1 MMIQMIDS
9 TEGIQYQDYRHY
21 FNHEYEQA
29 WNLLSDLYFYNRSAY
44 EHSLRVGKLV
54 GVILNDLNEDAFAQY
69 RTELVMAGFLHDVG
83 KLKISNKILKKPAGL
98 NFVEWSQVKTHP
110 LEGESLVR
118 KVVLS
123 GFVLDAVRS
132 HHERWDGSGYPNGLR
147 GEEIPMQARLLS
159 ICDAIDAMV
168 SERPYK
174 HKITI
179 SKCLEELVGNAG
191 TQFDP
196 ELVGRIGPRLTF
208 YLDLL
213 YRKI

>member
-1 MMIQMIDS
+1 
-9 TEGIQYQDYRHY
+9 
-21 FNHEYEQA
+21 
-29 WNLLSDLYFYNRSAY
+29 
-44 EHSLRVGKLV
+44 
-54 GVILNDLNEDAFAQY
+54 
-69 RTELVMAGFLHDVG
+69 
-83 KLKISNKILKKPAGL
+83 
-98 NFVEWSQVKTHP
+98 
-110 LEGESLVR
+110 
-118 KVVLS
+118 
-123 GFVLDAVRS
+123 
-132 HHERWDGSGYPNGLR
+132 
-147 GEEIPMQARLLS
+147 MQARLLS

-196 ELVGRIGPRLTF
+196 ELVGRIGQRLTF